1 MAKLAAPVTH
11 AKRSRLLR
19 FINRILS
26 ILFVTA
32 LAACANNIPP
42 ATPTPTTTVSATQ
55 TPLAQPTAVPATEAP
70 PRLEV
75 SQSPV
80 EVITNS
86 AATGDGGNIWGGH
99 QTRIVHT
106 QAGIFAAYTEAGVD
120 YYSKEWRLAQRVSEN
135 NWVVLAQGI
144 AGREPVN
151 LLAAPDG
158 TLYIVA
164 WSQGVGT
171 LWSGKPATETL
182 TMTSELIPAMPEGN
196 WPYGSAGINAN
207 GDLCV
212 LASNGGEG
220 PGGEF
225 YWSCRVQA
233 TGEWISQTSALDYR
247 YCYTYVFPQANN
259 QLTLVSTRD
268 VRWSALGYTQ
278 PADAFDYV
286 FNAFGVWRTADLQAQ
301 PLERISF
308 IEEVPTAEYPN
319 AFLNAQMDAYVD
331 SKGRTHI
338 LYWQQG
344 ASTNGASQTRHRI
357 VSTTGETIFDEPL
370 PEAAGYYNRIFQD
383 GHERFY
389 ILGSSGVLY
398 PLDENGEQPGEPIRI
413 DLGGYEVEYSGYGL
427 SVPRTGT
434 PLSDTME
441 VVFPSG
447 DERLWLYFQLRF
459 DDK

>member
-1 MAKLAAPVTH
+1 M
-11 AKRSRLLR
+11 R
-19 FINRILS
+19 FINHLQS
-26 ILFVTA
+26 ILIVTV
-32 LAACANNIPP
+32 LSACANSSPS
-42 ATPTPTTTVSATQ
+42 ATLTPTATVSATR
-55 TPLAQPTAVPATEAP
+55 TPLAQATAVPTTEVP
-70 PRLEV
+70 PHLEV

-80 EVITNS
+80 ELITNS

-99 QTRIVHT
+99 QARIVRT

-120 YYSKEWRLAQRVSEN
+120 YFSKEWRMAQRVSEN
-135 NWVVLAQGI
+135 NWVILAQGI

-151 LLAAPDG
+151 LLTAPDG

-164 WSQGVGT
+164 WPQGIGT
-171 LWSGKPATETL
+171 LWSGKPAAGTL
-182 TMTSELIPAMPEGN
+182 TMTSEPIPAMPEGN

-212 LASNGGEG
+212 LASNGGEER
-220 PGGEF
+220 GGEF
-225 YWSCRVQA
+225 VWSCRVQA
-233 TGEWISQTSALDYR
+233 TGEWISQTSTLDYR
-247 YCYTYVFPQANN
+247 YAYTYVFPQADHK
-259 QLTLVSTRD
+259 LALVSTRD

-286 FNAFGVWRTADLQAQ
+286 FNAFGVWQTADLQAQ
-301 PLERISF
+301 PLERVSF
-308 IEEVPTAEYPN
+308 VEEVPTAEYPN
-319 AFLNAQMDAYVD
+319 AFLDAQMDAYVD

-357 VSTTGETIFDEPL
+357 VSTAGETLFDEQL

-383 GHERFY
+383 DHERFY
-389 ILGSSGVLY
+389 LLGSSGVLY
-398 PLDENGEQPGEPIRI
+398 PLDENGEQLGEPIRI
-413 DLGGYEVEYSGYGL
+413 DLGGHEVEYSGYGL

-434 PLSDTME
+434 PLSNTME